1 MKISLK
7 IKQIYTSGLNFTA
20 SLFRDICVSLLVT
33 KKKQVHF
40 EKKQVHFFRKV
51 LVFFSEAVAMLFG
64 IETTAHICS
73 SFLFTNS

>member
-33 KKKQVHF
+33 KKNKYILKKNKYIF
-40 EKKQVHFFRKV
+40 SEKY
-51 LVFFSEAVAMLFG
+51 LFFSARL
-64 IETTAHICS
+64 
-73 SFLFTNS
+73 